1 MPGYV
6 RTLGG
11 HQPPDAIPDD
21 LAPGGLPS
29 SAGVPVDG
37 KSGPF
42 MAPLIDVDAYEKHTR
57 AIEELGRLMGLQTR
71 PDFVWVGAS
80 GQTDGSGNLV
90 LPLYAPAAGME
101 ARLHRLFLN
110 AAVPATGARYTAA
123 SPFSAATA
131 YLELHV
137 ADPTGY
143 DATEPSSALGISSQC
158 DSAPTTANTPIF
170 PGVFE
175 YSWHQAPEATGP
187 LGFVLY
193 VVGSATLASTTVQA
207 RLGISLQRM
216 KGVA

>member
-1 MPGYV
+1 MPGV
-6 RTLGG
+6 TRSLGG
-11 HQPPDAIPDD
+11 HQPPSAIPDD
-21 LAPGGLPS
+21 IAPGGPPS

-37 KSGPF
+37 KPGPF
-42 MAPLIDVDAYEKHTR
+42 LFEPIDPDAYARHTK
-57 AIEELGRLMGLQTR
+57 AVEELGRLMGLQTR
-71 PDFVWVGAS
+71 PDFVWTGAS

-123 SPFSAATA
+123 SPFSASNA

-187 LGFVLY
+187 NGFVLY
-193 VVGSATLASTTVQA
+193 VVGTATLASTTVVA
-207 RLGISLQRM
+207 RCGISLARM
-216 KGVA
+216 RGVA